1 LTIPWPLGS
10 ECSVEKNN
18 YGASRTNHKNVCE
31 VTERRYGPSIK
42 FKAKEHASWMAHG
55 ASAWNKRVWLLYC
68 TAVMDETWS
77 SSDKK
82 TTRAFARLKILEQF
96 TYLVRLSLIEKFN
109 EIDELKDLQIDWEA
123 PMIGRIWEANH

>member
-1 LTIPWPLGS
+1 MF
-10 ECSVEKNN
+10 V
-18 YGASRTNHKNVCE
+18 RF
-31 VTERRYGPSIK
+31 TERRYGPSIK

-68 TAVMDETWS
+68 TVVMDETWS

-96 TYLVRLSLIEKFN
+96 TYLVRLSVIEKFN